1 MRSEYPLWRKL
12 GRDTRLM
19 VAEVATLE
27 PEQAA
32 KMAQETMLV

>member
-1 MRSEYPLWRKL
+1 VGKE
-12 GRDTRLM
+12 TRLI

-32 KMAQETMLV
+32 NMAHEAILV